1 MPSEKEEKGHFEIP
15 VVYKVRVLLA
25 YPTYEV
31 LKTKICP
38 GVCQEPFCTG
48 VVVELS
54 AGLLF
59 LSGGPCAFAVFW
71 QLDMAA
77 AR

>member
-38 GVCQEPFCTG
+38 GCVSGALLHWGCGRAECRAAFPQWRALCFCC
-48 VVVELS
+48 VL
-54 AGLLF
+54 
-59 LSGGPCAFAVFW
+59 
-71 QLDMAA
+71 AA
-77 AR
+77 